1 MDKYYFTSE
10 SVTEG
15 HPDKLADLI
24 SDSILDEYLKQDK
37 NSRVAI
43 ETFVTENNVVVAGQ
57 VTSTATVDISKIVRE
72 TIKEIGY
79 DNEKTDIDY
88 KTCKIQE
95 LITKQS
101 PDIALRSRYWW
112 GRRPRYYVWICCG

>member
-1 MDKYYFTSE
+1 MKKYYFTSE

-43 ETFVTENNVVVAGQ
+43 ETFVTGNNVVVAGQ
-57 VTSTATVDISKIVRE
+57 VTSTATVNISDIVRE
-72 TIKEIGY
+72 TIKEVGY

-101 PDIALRSRYWW
+101 PDIALRCGYWW
-112 GRRPRYYVWICCG
+112 SRRPRNYVWVCRR

>member
-10 SVTEG
+10 SVMEG

-43 ETFVTENNVVVAGQ
+43 ETFVTGNNVVVAGQ
-57 VTSTATVDISKIVRE
+57 VTSIATVDISQVVRE
-72 TIKEIGY
+72 TIKEVGY
-79 DNEKTDIDY
+79 DNEKTDMDY
-88 KTCKIQE
+88 RTCKIQE

-101 PDIALRSRYWW
+101 SDIALRSRCWW
-112 GRRPRYYVWICCG
+112 SR